1 MAKAKE
7 EPILMEKAQ
16 IQEDKPQLKV
26 TQPQEDKYP
35 RAELIAN
42 SMAIFGAM
50 PEVVAGAL
58 HGNGAEE
65 LTIAEV
71 QEAIYN
77 FLTRSV
83 S

>member
-1 MAKAKE
+1 MFEPKE
-7 EPILMEKAQ
+7 ELIPAEA
-16 IQEDKPQLKV
+16 V
-26 TQPQEDKYP
+26 QPQEDKYS
-35 RAELIAN
+35 RAELVSN
-42 SMAIFGAM
+42 SMAIFGVM

-71 QEAIYN
+71 QEAIFN